1 MTAFRRFTLS
11 LGAAALLAPSLAFA
25 AAPAAQAAPAAPAA
39 PRVPNSVD
47 DVSCTLQLM
56 FFVTEGRKVLAD
68 PAVAAEKR
76 VDTATFLTLVSS
88 ALGYY
93 EGRLSSRPPANLRA
107 SSEASFAKMKAMKED
122 DMVNSTMGCVS
133 YYQANENKL
142 MDQML
147 GK

>member
-11 LGAAALLAPSLAFA
+11 LGAAALLAPSLSFA
-25 AAPAAQAAPAAPAA
+25 AAPAPAPAPAPAAPN
-39 PRVPNSVD
+39 VPTSVD
-47 DVSCTLQLM
+47 DVTCTLQLM

-68 PAVAAEKR
+68 TAVPADKR
-76 VDTATFLTLVSS
+76 IETATFLTLVSS
-88 ALGYY
+88 ALGFY
-93 EGRLSSRPPANLRA
+93 EGRLAVKPPANFKA
-107 SSEASFAKMKAMKED
+107 ASEASFTRMKALKED

>member
-1 MTAFRRFTLS
+1 MIALRRFTLS

-25 AAPAAQAAPAAPAA
+25 AAPAPASAPPPAAPN
-39 PRVPNSVD
+39 VPASVD
-47 DVSCTLQLM
+47 DISCTLQLM

-68 PAVAAEKR
+68 TAVPADKR

-88 ALGYY
+88 ALGFF
-93 EGRLSSRPPANLRA
+93 EGRLAAKPPANFKA
-107 SSEASFAKMKAMKED
+107 TSEAAFTKMKALKED
-122 DMVNSTMGCVS
+122 DMVDSTMACVS

>member
-11 LGAAALLAPSLAFA
+11 LGAAVLLAPSLAFA
-25 AAPAAQAAPAAPAA
+25 AAPAPAPAPAAPN
-39 PRVPNSVD
+39 VPASVD

-68 PAVAAEKR
+68 AAVPADKR
-76 VDTATFLTLVSS
+76 IETATFLTLVSS
-88 ALGYY
+88 ALGFY
-93 EGRLSSRPPANLRA
+93 EGRLAAKPPANFKA
-107 SSEASFAKMKAMKED
+107 ASEASFTKMKALKED

>member
-25 AAPAAQAAPAAPAA
+25 AAPAAAPAPAAPK
-39 PRVPNSVD
+39 VPTSVD
-47 DVSCTLQLM
+47 DISCTLQLM

-76 VDTATFLTLVSS
+76 VETATFLTLVSS
-88 ALGYY
+88 ALGFY
-93 EGRLSSRPPANLRA
+93 EGRLVARPPANFKA
-107 SSEASFAKMKAMKED
+107 SSEASFAKMKAFKED
-122 DMVNSTMGCVS
+122 EMVDSTMACVS

>member
-1 MTAFRRFTLS
+1 MTAIRRFTLS
-11 LGAAALLAPSLAFA
+11 LGAAALLVPSLAFA
-25 AAPAAQAAPAAPAA
+25 AAPAPAAPAA
-39 PRVPNSVD
+39 QAAPKVPTSVD

-68 PAVAAEKR
+68 PAIAADKR
-76 VDTATFLTLVSS
+76 IETATFLTLVSS
-88 ALGYY
+88 ALGFY
-93 EGRLSSRPPANLRA
+93 EGRLAAKPPANIKGA
-107 SSEASFAKMKAMKED
+107 SEASFAKIKALKED
-122 DMVNSTMGCVS
+122 DIVDSTMGCVS